1 MFFCTVSINAFYI
14 LVNDST
20 NCRICQVC
28 GGQGRKAAL
37 IDEEFADEMLRGG
50 KTLYLPFSWKSLKK
64 QLTDAMEMVFTRKCK
79 KIFANATAP
88 TALLPVYT
96 RL

>member
-50 KTLYLPFSWKSLKK
+50 ENFVPAIFL
-64 QLTDAMEMVFTRKCK
+64 EVFEE
-79 KIFANATAP
+79 ATNGRHGNG
-88 TALLPVYT
+88 VYQKVQKNIC
-96 RL
+96 